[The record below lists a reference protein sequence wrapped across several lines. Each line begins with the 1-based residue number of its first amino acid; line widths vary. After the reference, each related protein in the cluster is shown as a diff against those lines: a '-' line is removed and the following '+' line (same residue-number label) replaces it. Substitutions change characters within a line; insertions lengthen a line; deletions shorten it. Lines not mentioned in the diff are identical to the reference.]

1 MNKYVIRYT
10 LYCGHR
16 VRSYF
21 TTQKEAR
28 EFAKYRGIPYSQIK
42 KSA

>member
-10 LYCGHR
+10 DSGSR

-28 EFAKYRGIPYSQIK
+28 EFAKHCGIPYSQIK
-42 KSA
+42 KNA